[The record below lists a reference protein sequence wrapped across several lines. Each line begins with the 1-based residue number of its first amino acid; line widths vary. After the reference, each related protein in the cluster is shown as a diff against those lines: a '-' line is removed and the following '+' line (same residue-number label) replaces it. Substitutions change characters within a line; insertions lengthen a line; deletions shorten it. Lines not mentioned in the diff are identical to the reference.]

1 MAMTKEEYNNKLKR
15 ISELSNDNEEVM
27 SIAREIQAEL
37 DSYNEKEY
45 YEENQVYDT
54 DGRLW
59 AEKYQEVKKEYRDKF
74 FSTPSEAIENQKKI
88 TIQQMLALRIYLII
102 VKVTINIKEE
112 NYAKNS
118 RN

>member
-74 FSTPSEAIENQKKI
+74 FSTPSEAIENQNNDLKKD
-88 TIQQMLALRIYLII
+88 
-102 VKVTINIKEE
+102 N
-112 NYAKNS
+112 NS
-118 RN
+118 ANVSFEDLFNNREGAYKH

>member
-74 FSTPSEAIENQKKI
+74 FSTPDEAIENQNNDLKKD
-88 TIQQMLALRIYLII
+88 
-102 VKVTINIKEE
+102 N
-112 NYAKNS
+112 NS
-118 RN
+118 ANVSFEDLFNNREGDYKH

>member
-27 SIAREIQAEL
+27 GIAREIQAEL

-74 FSTPSEAIENQKKI
+74 FNTPSEAIENQNNDLKKD
-88 TIQQMLALRIYLII
+88 
-102 VKVTINIKEE
+102 N
-112 NYAKNS
+112 NS
-118 RN
+118 ANVSFEDLFNNREGDYKH

>member
-1 MAMTKEEYNNKLKR
+1 MEMTKEEYNNKLKR

-74 FSTPSEAIENQKKI
+74 FSTPSEAIENQNNDLKKD
-88 TIQQMLALRIYLII
+88 
-102 VKVTINIKEE
+102 N
-112 NYAKNS
+112 NS
-118 RN
+118 ANVSFEDLFNNREGDYKH

>member
-27 SIAREIQAEL
+27 GIAREIQAEL
-37 DSYNEKEY
+37 DSYNEREY

-74 FSTPSEAIENQKKI
+74 FSTPSEAIENQNNDLKKDNNS
-88 TIQQMLALRIYLII
+88 T
-102 VKVTINIKEE
+102 NISFEDLFNNREGDYKH
-112 NYAKNS
+112 
-118 RN
+118 

>member
-27 SIAREIQAEL
+27 GIAREIQAEL
-37 DSYNEKEY
+37 DSYNEREY

-74 FSTPSEAIENQKKI
+74 FSTPSETIENQNNDLKKDNNS
-88 TIQQMLALRIYLII
+88 T
-102 VKVTINIKEE
+102 NISFEDLFNNREGDYKH
-112 NYAKNS
+112 
-118 RN
+118 

>member
-27 SIAREIQAEL
+27 GIAREIQAEL
-37 DSYNEKEY
+37 DSYNEREY

-74 FSTPSEAIENQKKI
+74 FSTPSEAIENQNNDLKKD
-88 TIQQMLALRIYLII
+88 
-102 VKVTINIKEE
+102 N
-112 NYAKNS
+112 NS
-118 RN
+118 ANVSFEDLFNNREGDYKH